1 MKHIAAVLFLALVA
15 APLAGPLT
23 AFGQSQPSDA
33 EKQKVRVDC
42 RGDFIRN
49 CAGVTPGGVDALN
62 CLVAHMSSLSDAC
75 AADIN
80 AIEVEMGDS
89 GS

>member
-1 MKHIAAVLFLALVA
+1 MKRIAAVLFLAIAV
-15 APLAGPLT
+15 PLT
-23 AFGQSQPSDA
+23 GPVSALAQTQPSDA

-42 RGDFIRN
+42 RGGFIRN

-62 CLVAHMSSLSDAC
+62 CLVAHMSSLSATC

-80 AIEVEMGDS
+80 QIEVEMGDS